1 MINITYTKSVK
12 KICKQ
17 ARWRKA
23 IQIFFILVSIFLIQ
37 KEEAHYCLIVCLTL
51 ESSLISYLKQQLNQ
65 FLSFLT
71 LYLFS
76 FDENKYL

>member
-23 IQIFFILVSIFLIQ
+23 IQIFLSGEYFLIQ
-37 KEEAHYCLIVCLTL
+37 KEEAHYCLIVCLTP
-51 ESSLISYLKQQLNQ
+51 ESFLISYLKQQLNQ

>member
-23 IQIFFILVSIFLIQ
+23 IQIFYLSEYFLIQ
-37 KEEAHYCLIVCLTL
+37 KGGTL
-51 ESSLISYLKQQLNQ
+51 LSNSVPDSESFLISYLKQQLNQ

>member
-23 IQIFFILVSIFLIQ
+23 IQIFYLSEYFSNS
-37 KEEAHYCLIVCLTL
+37 KRGGTL
-51 ESSLISYLKQQLNQ
+51 LSNSVPDSESFLISYLKQQLNQ